1 MNKMNTMT
9 IGGDLPFI
17 GGDLPNIGGDLP
29 LGKA

>member
-9 IGGDLPFI
+9 IGGDLPLI

-29 LGKA
+29 PGKA